1 MCSLFS
7 VKTDIGSVIEPMKL
21 TDEVRDFI
29 KKTNSR
35 SKNRYERKDISKRTK
50 KKKQNVK

>member
-1 MCSLFS
+1 MCSLCS

-21 TDEVRDFI
+21 TDEVEDFI

-35 SKNRYERKDISKRTK
+35 SKNKYERKNNLKRTK
-50 KKKQNVK
+50 KRKQNVK